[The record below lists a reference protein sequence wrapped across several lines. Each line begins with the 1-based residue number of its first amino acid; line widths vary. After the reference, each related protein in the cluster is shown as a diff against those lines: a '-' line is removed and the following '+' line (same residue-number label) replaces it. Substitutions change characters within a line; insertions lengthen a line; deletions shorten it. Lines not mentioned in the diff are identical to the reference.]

1 MRKEV
6 SMGKVYNSL
15 DIRTENLADSH
26 IQKYEPNTPYSFKEQ
41 GHYYLFYVKNGQI
54 QIVSQ
59 KNEFLVQK
67 QQVLIVYCEDI
78 VHLFVS
84 FSQADVM
91 VLHFGES
98 SGNLLPV
105 TGRITDIHDSLLSM
119 LASIEYRLNIIYTI
133 KSSKPSILYDKEIGN
148 YFNVTSSLLYAT
160 LDNFLLMLIEQLFS
174 DALPEDIRFD
184 YLSKAR
190 RGILYGTF
198 STQNSAPAARTPQ
211 KHIYK
216 NQLVNQVIK
225 YMNNNLGA
233 NLSIDEIAAEFLL
246 GPSNLKRIFKKET
259 GQSIIHYFHVLKMEA
274 AQTLIIKN
282 EKSYT
287 EIASLLGFNS
297 VHHFS
302 TAFKKYTGYSPSK
315 FYQITMM
322 K

>member
-1 MRKEV
+1 
-6 SMGKVYNSL
+6 MGKVYNNL
-15 DIRTENLADSH
+15 DIRIENLADSH

-54 QIVSQ
+54 QIISG
-59 KNEFLVQK
+59 KNEFLLQK
-67 QQVLIVYCEDI
+67 QQLLIVCCTDI

-84 FSQADVM
+84 FSQAEVQ
-91 VLHFGES
+91 VFHFGEA
-98 SGNLLPV
+98 SGNLLSV
-105 TGRITDIHDSLLSM
+105 TDHIIDADNTILSM
-119 LASIEYRLNIIYTI
+119 LASIEYRLNIIQTI

-148 YFNVTSSLLYAT
+148 YFNVTSSLLYAAF
-160 LDNFLLMLIEQLFS
+160 DSFLLMLIEQDFS
-174 DALPEDIRFD
+174 AALPEDIRFD

-190 RGILYGTF
+190 RGITYGTF
-198 STQNSAPAARTPQ
+198 SSQNTAPAVRTQQ

-225 YMNNNLGA
+225 YMNDNLGA
-233 NLSIDEIAAEFLL
+233 SLSIDEIAAEFLV
-246 GPSNLKRIFKKET
+246 GSANLKRIFKKET

-302 TAFKKYTGYSPSK
+302 TAFKKYTGFPPSK

-322 K
+322 R